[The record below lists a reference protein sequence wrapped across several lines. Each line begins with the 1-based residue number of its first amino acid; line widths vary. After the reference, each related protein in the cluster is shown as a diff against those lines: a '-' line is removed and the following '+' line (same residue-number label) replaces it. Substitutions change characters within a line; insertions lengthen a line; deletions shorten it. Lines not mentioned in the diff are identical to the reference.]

1 MSAGPNIEVLLD
13 DARPGQDRLQRFSAP
28 LSIVRAD
35 APEEIEAA
43 LSALET
49 ARRNGRYLA
58 GYFTYELGYALE
70 PRLQPLLHLKRDLPL
85 LWFGVFESRE
95 IFEGRSALDAL
106 KARMTG
112 RAYAGPLS
120 HAWNADAYTERFART
135 QSLIGAGD
143 IYQANLS
150 FRSRFPMVGDPMA
163 LYLRLR
169 ERSKAAQSAFVADG
183 ARHILSLSPE
193 LFFSISAQGEI
204 VAKPMKGTRPRGADP
219 ESDTALRNDLHG
231 SPKDRAENL
240 MIVDLLRNDLGR
252 VAQMGSVSVENIF
265 AVESYPTVHQMIS
278 TVRARLKTQ
287 TSISDLLHA
296 LFPCGSVTG
305 TPKMRAMEVIRELE
319 PDPRG
324 VYCGAIGY
332 FAPDGS
338 AAFNVAIRTLTISSG
353 HGQLGNGGAVVH
365 DSRTESE
372 YEECLLKSLYYE
384 ATRKPLE
391 LIETLRFSPHQG
403 FVRRDVHLKRME
415 RSAAVFSIPFDRSSA
430 LHAMDAAVLSAT
442 GEQRVRLTLSEAG
455 SFVCMTA
462 SLPPASTAAWR
473 YAISPVAMASG
484 DILLRHKTNWRE
496 AYEEELSRLPNC
508 DEVLFVNE
516 HGHVT
521 EGSKT
526 NVFVRRAGRLVT
538 PPLEDGLLDGC
549 LRRTLIEDGACV
561 EGVLFPRDLETGDDV
576 FLGNSLRGLIKAVPA
591 GS

>member
-28 LSIVRAD
+28 LSIIQAD

-43 LSALET
+43 LRALET

-70 PRLQPLLHLKRDLPL
+70 QRLRPLLHPKRDLPL
-85 LWFGVFESRE
+85 LWFGIFEGRE

-106 KARMTG
+106 KTWTTG

-120 HAWNADAYTERFART
+120 HAWNAEAYTERFART

-169 ERSKAAQSAFVADG
+169 ERSKGAQGAFVADG
-183 ARHILSLSPE
+183 SRHILSLSPE
-193 LFFSISAQGEI
+193 LFFSISAGGEI

-219 ESDTALRNDLHG
+219 ESDMTLRNDLQG
-231 SPKDRAENL
+231 SAKDRAENL

-265 AVESYPTVHQMIS
+265 AIESYPTVHQMIS
-278 TVRARLKTQ
+278 TVRARLKPQ

-305 TPKMRAMEVIRELE
+305 TPKVRAMEVIRELE

-324 VYCGAIGY
+324 VYCGAIGH

-338 AAFNVAIRTLTISSG
+338 AAFNVAIRTLTISND
-353 HGQLGNGGAVVH
+353 HGELGIGGAVVH
-365 DSRTESE
+365 DSRAGSE
-372 YEECLLKSLYYE
+372 YEECLLKALYYE

-403 FVRRDVHLKRME
+403 FVRQDVHLRRME
-415 RSAAVFSIPFDRSSA
+415 RSATAFSIPFDRRLA
-430 LHAMDAAVLSAT
+430 LRAMAAAVSSTA
-442 GEQRVRLTLSEAG
+442 GEQRVRLAFSEAG
-455 SFVCMTA
+455 SFVCTTA
-462 SLPPASTAAWR
+462 SLPPAPIATWR
-473 YAISPVAMASG
+473 YAISPVTMASG

-516 HGHVT
+516 RGHVT

-526 NVFVRRAGRLVT
+526 NVFVRREGRLVT

-549 LRRTLIEDGACV
+549 LRRTLIDDGACV
-561 EGVLFPRDLETGDDV
+561 EGVLLPRDLETGDDV

-591 GS
+591 VF